1 MSNEWQYDLNVFF
14 VLFFVFVLFLFC
26 FVRFW
31 LTRLSLLL
39 QTPRIQEDEHELKFV
54 KKRRS
59 LNLEK
64 ILSKSEPLIARDS
77 NGVMPFPL
85 QNRNDIEMT
94 GSAQEQGPMK
104 IKNIGHRTWIAKAI
118 DYASR
123 FLFPV
128 AFISFNVFYW
138 YHFLNAV

>member
-1 MSNEWQYDLNVFF
+1 MIYIYF
-14 VLFFVFVLFLFC
+14 LFHFYVFVLFC
-26 FVRFW
+26 SFW

-39 QTPRIQEDEHELKFV
+39 QKSRMKEDEHELKFV
-54 KKRRS
+54 KKRRL

-64 ILSKSEPLIARDS
+64 ILSKSEPVTVLDS
-77 NGVMPFPL
+77 SGAMPFPP
-85 QNRNDIEMT
+85 QNRSDIEVT
-94 GSAQEQGPMK
+94 GSAQEQRPMK
-104 IKNIGHRTWIAKAI
+104 IKNKGHRTSIAKAI

-138 YHFLNAV
+138 YYFLNAV